1 MTDEIRQTAAVLPA
15 PRHLRKSRLR
25 AEIPAS
31 LMTGAVAQRSVP
43 AAGHAEVQM
52 VERPEPS
59 AAQLEIEHTP
69 SARHDEHNG
78 LTDEAA
84 LQRKRR
90 IALAIVILVS
100 VSIPILALTLI
111 FGQ

>member
-15 PRHLRKSRLR
+15 PRHLRKRRLR

-31 LMTGAVAQRSVP
+31 LMTGATARSRVPPAAQAEIHVDDRPSPSIAQRNKEQPPP
-43 AAGHAEVQM
+43 A
-52 VERPEPS
+52 R
-59 AAQLEIEHTP
+59 
-69 SARHDEHNG
+69 RDEHNG
-78 LTDEAA
+78 LTEEAA

-90 IALAIVILVS
+90 IALVIVILVS